1 MVQLRTIQT
10 NFTGGEMS
18 PEMQSRVDV
27 SKYQAGIKRGE
38 NFIVRPQ
45 GGLSFRGG
53 FRQVC
58 EIADSD
64 NRGWLAEFNLDMSE
78 SYVLVFGENTL
89 RFVRDGEV
97 ILDSSRAYADVAVSD
112 AAPAVFT
119 RAAHGYEDG
128 ETLFILDAPDAPE
141 ITTNFYTVANATTDT
156 FTLVNRWGEPVD
168 RDGDPTL
175 TDVITAPVYEI
186 ATPYSCDCAGNL
198 NYAQDQNRVYI
209 FSHQHQVHVLTRI
222 APDEWELVEETF
234 TPLTAAPI
242 DVVATQDEGS
252 GSVTYTYRVATVDET
267 TGEESL
273 PSDTASTTNDLN
285 IAGNKNKITWGPVT
299 NAARY
304 IVYKEENG
312 IFGFIGG
319 TEDTEFID
327 ENITPDVADTPQ
339 RLRNPFDGAGNYPA
353 VGGFF
358 EQRFWAA
365 NTKNNPG
372 GVWAS
377 QTTQPRNFN
386 VSSPVKDS
394 DAITFRLRGTRAT
407 EITGLVPAENL
418 LMFTTSGEWV
428 ITGGEFDEPLTPT
441 NIKPRQRAFRGSD
454 MMPPLLVGDLTL
466 HIERGGGSVRDF
478 RVQREVPSTDLSL
491 LVRHLFRDRNVVD
504 WAYSQLPYGAVW
516 VVLDDGKLLSM
527 TYQLEH
533 EIWGWTPHN
542 VGGDAFV
549 ESVAVVLEGGEDA
562 VYIQARRT
570 INGVTKRY
578 VHRLD
583 QTSPTDVSKAFHV
596 DAGLTYE
603 GDPQSL
609 LFGFDHLEGETL
621 VALADGNVV
630 RDLEVVD
637 GAIQLPFDASI
648 VHAGLPYVGRMETLD
663 LDLGPLRDSGTV
675 MGRYKSVSEVLIRV
689 VRTRA
694 LWVGSARADEMAEH
708 KQRQL
713 EPWDAPIDI
722 FTGDIRITPY
732 ADWDTEGRVVV
743 EQRDPVPAYIAGLIV
758 EWEFGE

>member
-38 NFIVRPQ
+38 NFLVRPQ

-168 RDGDPTL
+168 RDGDPAL

-186 ATPYSCDCAGNL
+186 ATPYSCNCAGNL
-198 NYAQDQNRVYI
+198 NYAQDQNRVYL

-242 DVVATQDEGS
+242 DVVATRDSGTGS
-252 GSVTYTYRVATVDET
+252 ITYTYRVATVDET

-273 PSDTASTTNDLN
+273 PSDTASITNDLS

-304 IVYKEENG
+304 LVYKEENG

-327 ENITPDVADTPQ
+327 ENITPDVGDTPQ
-339 RLRNPFDGAGNYPA
+339 RLRNPFEGEGNYPA

-428 ITGGEFDEPLTPT
+428 ITGGEFDEPLTPA

-454 MMPPLLVGDLTL
+454 MLAPLLVGDLTL

-504 WAYSQLPYGAVW
+504 WAYSQLPYGVVW

-533 EIWGWTPHN
+533 EIWGWTPHS

-570 INGVTKRY
+570 INGETKRY

-583 QTSPTDVSKAFHV
+583 QGDPSDVSKAFHV

-609 LFGFDHLEGETL
+609 LFGFDHLEGEML

-713 EPWDAPIDI
+713 EPWNAPIDI

-743 EQRDPVPAYIAGLIV
+743 EQRDPVPAYIAGLIT